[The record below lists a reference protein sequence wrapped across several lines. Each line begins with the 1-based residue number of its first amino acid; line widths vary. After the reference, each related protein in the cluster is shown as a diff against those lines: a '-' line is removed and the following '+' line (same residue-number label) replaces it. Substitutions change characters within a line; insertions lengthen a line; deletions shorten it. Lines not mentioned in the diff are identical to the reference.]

1 MRKSKLKDPSPHT
14 YGELG
19 EYWSRQDL
27 GKVWEETEPAE
38 FDVDIQSER
47 KYYPVELELS
57 RRILETARKRGV
69 SSETLVNLWLQEKV
83 DQNAYADN
91 NI

>member
-1 MRKSKLKDPSPHT
+1 MQKSKLKDPALHT

-27 GKVWEETEPAE
+27 GKIWKETEQAE

-69 SSETLVNLWLQEKV
+69 SSETLVNLWLQEKM
-83 DQNAYADN
+83 DQDVCADKS
-91 NI
+91 I

>member
-1 MRKSKLKDPSPHT
+1 MQKSKLKDSGLHT

-19 EYWSRQDL
+19 KYWSRQDL
-27 GKVWEETEPAE
+27 GKIWDETEPAE

-57 RRILETARKRGV
+57 KRILETARKRGV
-69 SSETLVNLWLQEKV
+69 SSETLVNLWLREKM
-83 DQNAYADN
+83 DQASIGN
-91 NI
+91 